1 MVEKHYFIIVRLFF
15 NCTCANYAMYELFY
29 HCIHCFNEHSSSVAT
44 SNLQRIDHL
53 GTRFNQD
60 KRFVLVLKC
69 GFNLEFPAFDSHHHS
84 MIIFSPSPS
93 LGQKMKIKFWCIFTF
108 FLKKRYIRVNFG
120 RNTLIFRIRHQTMQ
134 R

>member
-1 MVEKHYFIIVRLFF
+1 MLCYVWVVFSLHS
-15 NCTCANYAMYELFY
+15 
-29 HCIHCFNEHSSSVAT
+29 FNEHSSSVAT
-44 SNLQRIDHL
+44 SNLQRTDHL

-93 LGQKMKIKFWCIFTF
+93 LGQKMKIKFWCIYHF
-108 FLKKRYIRVNFG
+108 FLKKGILELILDGILWFSGSDIRLCKGKAYCV
-120 RNTLIFRIRHQTMQ
+120 RQLIQIQIINV
-134 R
+134 

>member
-1 MVEKHYFIIVRLFF
+1 MLCYVWVVLS
-15 NCTCANYAMYELFY
+15 L
-29 HCIHCFNEHSSSVAT
+29 HCFNEHSSSVAT

-93 LGQKMKIKFWCIFTF
+93 LGQKMKIKFWCIYPF
-108 FLKKRYIRVNFG
+108 FFKKKGILELILDGILWFSGSDYAKVRL
-120 RNTLIFRIRHQTMQ
+120 TLLSN
-134 R
+134 

>member
-1 MVEKHYFIIVRLFF
+1 M
-15 NCTCANYAMYELFY
+15 
-29 HCIHCFNEHSSSVAT
+29 HCFNEHSSSVAT

-120 RNTLIFRIRHQTMQ
+120 RNTNLIFSIRLCKGKAYCVRQLIQIQMIKRPTINLKVHSKFL
-134 R
+134 